1 MSITSL
7 SFFDEGNDQWLLLDT
22 DAQPDN
28 AALTYISN
36 RLQNKANAFAITSE
50 EINYFLY
57 PTIVLQQGA
66 APEPPAPAGSK
77 LYFGSINILSMAY
90 VNALAAVNSN
100 IEVYFGSTKLF
111 PV

>member
-1 MSITSL
+1 MSNTSL
-7 SFFDEGNDQWLLLDT
+7 SFFDEGNDQWFIPEVYAETLNPALGSVDFLL
-22 DAQPDN
+22 
-28 AALTYISN
+28 
-36 RLQNKANAFAITSE
+36 RNKANAFVLTND
-50 EINYFLY
+50 EINDFFY

-90 VNALAAVNSN
+90 VNALGAVNSN
-100 IEVYFGSTKLF
+100 IELYYGSTKLF

>member
-7 SFFDEGNDQWLLLDT
+7 SFFDEGNDQWLLPDT
-22 DAQPDN
+22 AAQADN
-28 AALTYISN
+28 AGLIYFSN

-50 EINYFLY
+50 EINDFFY

-66 APEPPAPAGSK
+66 APEPPPPAGSK

-90 VNALAAVNSN
+90 VNALGSVNSN
-100 IEVYFGSTKLF
+100 IELYYGSTKLF